1 MRSFSYSYI
10 FRFIYRFGNIPVTI
24 LLSFY
29 AVTLG
34 VNIDKGLVF
43 IIPFVVTF
51 SVIYFLNRH
60 YLLLYKILPY
70 KIQIDDEKMVCSDFL
85 FYKSEVII
93 YYKDIISL
101 EGGIF
106 SGKISGIM
114 KIKDGVNNRIV
125 GFYDKMNDA
134 RKLETWILSKV
145 KKQIYDEVVERIGL
159 NNKKPESK
167 NKKK

>member
-1 MRSFSYSYI
+1 MRSFSYSSI
-10 FRFIYRFGNIPVTI
+10 FRFIYRYGNIPVTL

-34 VNIDKGLVF
+34 ANIDKGLVF

-93 YYKDIISL
+93 YYKDIDELS
-101 EGGIF
+101 GGIF
-106 SGKISGIM
+106 SGKLKGLMKVRDGKSKIYIGFFDRIKGVKILH
-114 KIKDGVNNRIV
+114 KIKNN
-125 GFYDKMNDA
+125 F
-134 RKLETWILSKV
+134 L
-145 KKQIYDEVVERIGL
+145 
-159 NNKKPESK
+159 
-167 NKKK
+167 